1 LKNSA
6 EYQKFKPKSYP
17 TNLIVHQEA
26 KDLEA
31 LGDQISNVAQAD
43 QSYLENTLDRIRLE
57 EKLGEL
63 KIIAADDRA
72 RILGKV
78 DTQVLFDD
86 QGKRLVFA
94 PLRPQDVGDFRGNEQ
109 TMAVVDLI
117 WILAASKIAV
127 QVSPA
132 RCTD

>member
-1 LKNSA
+1 
-6 EYQKFKPKSYP
+6 
-17 TNLIVHQEA
+17 VHQEA

>member
-1 LKNSA
+1 LKNSG